1 MIIVVLQPFNASNY
15 IYGVTAVSLRNYTI
29 ACLGMMPGII
39 AFSLIGSS
47 LGSISQAGSGDFD
60 GGIGLTLFII
70 IGTVLALA
78 VSVYVSVIARREI
91 KKIVS
96 DGNGENEPQEDS
108 NILISGE

>member
-1 MIIVVLQPFNASNY
+1 
-15 IYGVTAVSLRNYTI
+15 
-29 ACLGMMPGII
+29 MMPGVI

-91 KKIVS
+91 KKIVT
-96 DGNGENEPQEDS
+96 DANGEIPQED
-108 NILISGE
+108 NAILISDE